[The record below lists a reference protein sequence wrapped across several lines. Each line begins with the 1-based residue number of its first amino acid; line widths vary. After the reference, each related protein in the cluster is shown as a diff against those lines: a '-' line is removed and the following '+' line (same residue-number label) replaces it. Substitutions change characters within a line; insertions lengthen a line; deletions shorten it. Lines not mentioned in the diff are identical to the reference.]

1 MQCRTVT
8 ISRSLAAGGEEVGRL
23 IAEAMGFRYVDDEI
37 VISAANSAGIDASA
51 VQRVEETPPLIQ
63 RMMEFMAM
71 SAPPEVAGWDPVM
84 AFPIIPS
91 TSVRQ
96 LIQSVI
102 RQTAEKGN
110 AVILAHAASIPLA
123 GTEGVLRVFVT
134 ASPEVRAQR
143 LRSQAKLTEAEARKS
158 IEDSDR
164 QRREY
169 LRRFYK
175 VSQELPTLYDL
186 VLNTDVLTPAE
197 AAKIVVDLAKS

>member
-1 MQCRTVT
+1 VQCRTVT

-169 LRRFYK
+169 LRRFYQ

>member
-169 LRRFYK
+169 LRRFYQ